1 MNPLGIFEDRYAKAY
16 VKAGDEESST
26 FTCEVSILPEALAKD
41 YGSDAHFCLY
51 HVEDEQIWPRLKKT
65 SLSALTVKVRY
76 LAVDWDIP
84 GHEEWSV
91 QPFED
96 FFAKVDEIAEVFP
109 EINNYSALYT
119 TLHGAHFV
127 WTLDRAVDP
136 HVAEGLLKGITAK
149 LIKLGLKVDELCD
162 WTRLMRCPSV
172 VRDAKPTKDEPFYL
186 LDIQDRLTTVGSL
199 PFVETRKQ
207 RFDAMVE
214 IDDALPTATPLPD
227 EHPAYKMAKQRLVG
241 RDCYEAIFGSRS
253 AESWGAEGHRN
264 TNIFKYVG
272 QATGLLMPLGTFDAT
287 KVFRLFVTAAQA
299 CGEGEGK
306 ESPTHQLWR
315 ACKTSW
321 EREAAQV
328 QEVQDEIAEVEEQQS
343 SIWDDISNGFLEW
356 STVPGIDDAADAR
369 AYLQDKLILIT
380 PAGGAMVMQPNGYY
394 DRAET
399 SKSQLVSRIR
409 QIGMAGIV
417 VCYKAGSKKPKAA
430 QEILDVYGFPVTSV
444 AAGPEY
450 ERGSI
455 VIGMDSG
462 LPTAVLP
469 MFQRNPRVTPK
480 YDADVDMWL
489 RKICKDEADYSKLLA
504 WIGHSLDFSVPIAA
518 LALVGP
524 GGIGKKLLMLG
535 LAECFLP
542 PRIADFANM
551 VAGFGDVLLETP
563 WICANE
569 GFPQNSGSGK
579 RIADLIRELVA
590 GDPISINRKFK
601 TPVQIQANFRV
612 VITANN
618 DQCLTNLYA
627 GQDLTQDDRRA
638 ITQRIVHIHASDAAR
653 IWLRSKGGLSFT
665 GAKGHRWVSNQSGGQ
680 SDFVVARHFL
690 WLHENR
696 TAPEI
701 GSRFAV
707 EGNMSSGALVD
718 DMALASGVA
727 PKVIESLLAIS
738 NATQEQEGVA
748 FIPEDTPELSRGIY
762 VTTSAVKTAY
772 RALPYQKNMDSLT
785 DRKIRN
791 VLMSLCDTHKLVSIG
806 GMDAHWFKLNVEF
819 IFHHA
824 QRDGS
829 RIGYKFKD
837 YQNDK

>member
-16 VKAGDEESST
+16 VKSGDEDKAT
-26 FTCEVSILPEALAKD
+26 FTCEVSSLPEALAKD
-41 YGSDAHFCLY
+41 YSSDAHFCLY
-51 HVEDEQIWPRLKKT
+51 HVEGEEVWPRLKKT
-65 SLSALTVKVRY
+65 SLSELSVRVRY

-84 GHEEWSV
+84 DHQEWDV
-91 QPFED
+91 EKFED
-96 FFAKVDEIAEVFP
+96 FFAKVDKISEVFP

-127 WTLDRAVDP
+127 WTLDRAVEP

-172 VRDAKPTKDEPFYL
+172 IRDAKPTKAEPFYV
-186 LDIQDRLTTVGSL
+186 LDIQDRNTTVGAL

-214 IDDALPTATPLPD
+214 IDDALPTATPLPE
-227 EHPAYKMAKQRLVG
+227 EHPSYKMAKQRLIG
-241 RDCYEAIFGSRS
+241 RECYDAVFGSKC
-253 AESWGAEGHRN
+253 AESFGATGSRN
-264 TNIFKYVG
+264 TNIFKFVG
-272 QATGLLMPLGTFDAT
+272 QAVSLLAPLGTFDAT
-287 KVFRLFVTAAQA
+287 KVFRLFITAVQD
-299 CGEGEGK
+299 CEEQEGK

-321 EREAAQV
+321 ERELSKKGEEAA
-328 QEVQDEIAEVEEQQS
+328 EKEEAHKRET
-343 SIWDDISNGFLEW
+343 SIWSDITRGFLEW
-356 STVPGIDDAADAR
+356 STVPGIEDEADAR
-369 AYLQDKLILIT
+369 TYLQDKLILIT
-380 PAGGAMVMQPNGYY
+380 PAGGSMIMQPNGYY
-394 DRAET
+394 DRAEI
-399 SKSQLVSRIR
+399 SKSQLVSRVR
-409 QIGMAGIV
+409 QIGMSSIIN
-417 VCYKAGSKKPKAA
+417 CLKAGSNKPRAS
-430 QEILDVYGFPVTSV
+430 QEILDVYGFPVNSV

-450 ERGSI
+450 EQGSI
-455 VIGMDSG
+455 VIGMDTG

-469 MFQRNPRVTPK
+469 MFQRNPRLTPR

-489 RKICKDEADYSKLLA
+489 RKVCKNEGDYDKLLA
-504 WIGHSLDFSVPIAA
+504 WIGHSLDFSVPVAA
-518 LALVGP
+518 LAIVGP

-542 PRIADFANM
+542 PRIADFANV

-569 GFPQNSGSGK
+569 GFPQNTGSGK

-590 GDPISINRKFK
+590 GDPISVNRKFK
-601 TPVQIQANFRV
+601 TPVQIQANYRV
-612 VITANN
+612 VVTANN

-638 ITQRIVHIHASDAAR
+638 ISQRIVHIHASDAAR
-653 IWLRSKGGLSFT
+653 IWLRAKGGLEFT
-665 GAKGHRWVSNQSGGQ
+665 GKKGHRWVANQSGGV
-680 SDFVVARHFL
+680 SDFVIARHFL

-696 TAPEI
+696 EKPVD

-718 DMALASGVA
+718 DMALSSGIA

-738 NATQEQEGVA
+738 NSTQDHDGVA
-748 FIPEDTPELSRGIY
+748 FIETDTTELDRGIY

-772 RALPYQKNMDSLT
+772 RALPYIKNMDALT

-791 VLMSLCDTHKLVSIG
+791 VLVSLCETHKLVDIG
-806 GMDAHWFKLNVEF
+806 GLDAHWFKLNVSF
-819 IFHHA
+819 IFYQA

-829 RIGYKFKD
+829 RIGHKFREF
-837 YQNDK
+837 QND